1 MARDR
6 RMSIY
11 PLLLA
16 VHIATGL
23 GAVLIGIAPVLT
35 RKGSRAHRL
44 FGRAFAVLMT
54 VLLACAWAM
63 TALKMNT
70 YLLALSGASTLTLFS
85 GLRVLGRKR
94 PDLRRSDRATPLD
107 WGVTMALA
115 GVGLLILWLVA
126 TGRSVGPV
134 QISVALVGSALG
146 MSGWDLWRFARPLD
160 WPFSPE
166 LWRYE
171 HLWKMLGAYS
181 AVLSAFSGNFLDFLP
196 MPWSA
201 LWPTVVIQTLTLI
214 WIAALVIG
222 RRRRLAPA

>member
-1 MARDR
+1 
-6 RMSIY
+6 MSIY
-11 PLLLA
+11 PALLA

-23 GAVLIGIAPVLT
+23 GAVLIGIAPILT
-35 RKGSRAHRL
+35 RKGSRAHR
-44 FGRAFAVLMT
+44 FTGRVFAGLMAT
-54 VLLACAWAM
+54 LLACAWVM

-94 PDLRRSDRATPLD
+94 PDLRRADRATMLD
-107 WGVTMALA
+107 WGVTLGLA
-115 GVGLLILWLVA
+115 GVGLLILWQVL
-126 TGRSVGPV
+126 TGRSVGPAA
-134 QISVALVGSALG
+134 ISIALVSSALG
-146 MSGWDLWRFARPLD
+146 MSGWDLWRFSRPMD

-181 AVLSAFSGNFLDFLP
+181 AVLSAFSGNFLHFLP

-201 LWPTVVIQTLTLI
+201 LWPTLVIQTLTPI
-214 WIAALVIG
+214 WIAVLIVQ
-222 RRRRLAPA
+222 RRSRASPA